1 MSDFYSNNNS
11 VKIVFPNSEQPKLK
25 DLRYV
30 YEHTIHKQGKNSI
43 LRIIKCQTQS
53 LMNLVKNVIFTYI

>member
-30 YEHTIHKQGKNSI
+30 YEHPFTNKDKTVKDNKMSNSK
-43 LRIIKCQTQS
+43 LNELGQ
-53 LMNLVKNVIFTYI
+53 NVIFTYI